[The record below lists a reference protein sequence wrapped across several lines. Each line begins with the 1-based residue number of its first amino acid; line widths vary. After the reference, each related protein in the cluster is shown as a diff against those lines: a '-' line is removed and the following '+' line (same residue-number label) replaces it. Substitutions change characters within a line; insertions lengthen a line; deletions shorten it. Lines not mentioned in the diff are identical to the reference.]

1 MFPDRA
7 PTGDGR
13 LAEYNENGCSRP
25 PIELQSGAFV
35 GNMAIKF
42 WNGAINMKI
51 RIGFVSNSSS
61 SSFVVIGKRVIS
73 LDEAVELSK
82 NGHTVIAELDDCGHS
97 GDVEDFIFRITE
109 ETAEI
114 LKNSKRTAYQKPT
127 YIDVSRIVGES
138 DDCVEISEDDR
149 NGGNR
154 IWFFEKDDSA
164 PGLRLD
170 DDAVEMVKEW
180 A

>member
-1 MFPDRA
+1 
-7 PTGDGR
+7 
-13 LAEYNENGCSRP
+13 
-25 PIELQSGAFV
+25 
-35 GNMAIKF
+35 
-42 WNGAINMKI
+42 MKT
-51 RIGFVSNSSS
+51 RVSFVSNSSS
-61 SSFVVIGKRVIS
+61 SSFVVIGKPVIS

-109 ETAEI
+109 QTAEI
-114 LKNSKRTAYQKPT
+114 LKNSKRTAYQKPA

-138 DDCVEISEDDR
+138 DDYVEISEDDH
-149 NGGNR
+149 NDGSR
-154 IWFFEKDDSA
+154 IWFFDKDDSA
-164 PGLRLD
+164 PGIRLD